1 MRFSKITL
9 ISIGSL
15 SGSLSQSLINISLVY
30 LSKSPQECKYYVG
43 SNRLSAVI
51 HAKRSV
57 GYCGLQAVIRCG
69 NPKGL
74 LCGQSGLMQLQL
86 LRTQKS
92 FANTARN
99 SRRARFLQTG
109 RSSAAHPQDFR
120 PASRCDRFQPPTSP
134 GMPLRFETS
143 ADP

>member
-43 SNRLSAVI
+43 SNSLSAVI

-74 LCGQSGLMQLQL
+74 LCGL
-86 LRTQKS
+86 
-92 FANTARN
+92 F
-99 SRRARFLQTG
+99 
-109 RSSAAHPQDFR
+109 RSSLGFVPMSVGYAFL
-120 PASRCDRFQPPTSP
+120 
-134 GMPLRFETS
+134 PLGAVQRE
-143 ADP
+143 

>member
-74 LCGQSGLMQLQL
+74 LCRGNRTLAALIVSANRHGVGAWSGRDGW
-86 LRTQKS
+86 RTIHVQ
-92 FANTARN
+92 
-99 SRRARFLQTG
+99 
-109 RSSAAHPQDFR
+109 
-120 PASRCDRFQPPTSP
+120 
-134 GMPLRFETS
+134 
-143 ADP
+143 